1 MAQCRTQI
9 ASITPNLAGA
19 LALRKMLIE
28 EFGNDGF
35 VNVAGRK
42 MSLMKPLR
50 KVSNAADVGSK
61 RRNGVVAVSQ
71 ILLVRVKVR
80 RERALG
86 KPVCPCASK

>member
-1 MAQCRTQI
+1 M
-9 ASITPNLAGA
+9 
-19 LALRKMLIE
+19 RKMLIE

-80 RERALG
+80 GERPLG